1 MRRDLQGATRLL
13 AVSTGRDP
21 MNASVA
27 LTTMAME
34 KHVTVTH
41 VYVCGGV
48 GCPRCRVVCVCVC
61 VESKERIK
69 LRAHR
74 EQQNKT
80 K

>member
-1 MRRDLQGATRLL
+1 MQRDLQGATRLL

-34 KHVTVTH
+34 KHVTVTR
-41 VYVCGGV
+41 VCGGV
-48 GCPRCRVVCVCVC
+48 GCPRCRVGCVC
-61 VESKERIK
+61 VESKEIIK